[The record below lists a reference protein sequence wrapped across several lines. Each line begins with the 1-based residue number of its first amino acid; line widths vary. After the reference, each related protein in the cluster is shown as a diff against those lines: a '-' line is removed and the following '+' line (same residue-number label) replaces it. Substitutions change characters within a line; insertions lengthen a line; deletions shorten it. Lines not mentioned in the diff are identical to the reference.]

1 MNKAKFYGNA
11 YIFLA
16 ISLVIIAVGFSQ
28 SYFSKLDE
36 MAFPYHLHG
45 ISASLWMILLV
56 TQPYLYK
63 IGKIKLH
70 RKLGWVSLILVP
82 LIVIGGVIMI
92 KSMINR
98 QAFYPPGSVY
108 KLAFIDVVTLSS
120 FIGIYALAIY
130 HRKRLKLHAR
140 LMIITIFGPLL
151 PALTRVFFVFGL
163 ADNFNSALTYSYLII
178 ELVLLY
184 IIWREREAKEM
195 SVTYLPFLLFIVVQH
210 ILMYYA
216 GGWEWWVSTLN
227 YLTGYSG

>member
-1 MNKAKFYGNA
+1 MKKVKFYGNA

-36 MAFPYHLHG
+36 MEFPYHLHAV
-45 ISASLWMILLV
+45 SASLWMILLI

-70 RKLGWVSLILVP
+70 RKLGWISLILVP

-92 KSMINR
+92 KSMIHG
-98 QAFYPPGSVY
+98 QAFYPPDTVY
-108 KLAFIDVVTLSS
+108 KLAFIDVITLAS
-120 FIGIYALAIY
+120 FVGIFALAIY

-140 LMIITIFGPLL
+140 LMVITIFGPLL

-163 ADNFNSALTYSYLII
+163 ANNFNAALTYSYITI

-184 IIWREREAKEM
+184 IIWRERNAEEM
-195 SVTYLPFLLFIVVQH
+195 KVTYLPFVVFIAVQH

-216 GGWEWWVSTLN
+216 NDWDWWISTLN
-227 YLTGYSG
+227 SLTGYSI